1 MPCADS
7 VLKKNI
13 VSDRGFGRAKPLNQA
28 PPLGNFAYAMVHIP
42 NLTSIIHT
50 IRAIDNTSV
59 ETADLPNCKNVYL
72 LFGFFSLDNFIMGP
86 RLSDDT

>member
-7 VLKKNI
+7 VLKKI
-13 VSDRGFGRAKPLNQA
+13 LSVIEGLGGLSPSTKL
-28 PPLGNFAYAMVHIP
+28 PLGNFAYARVHIP

-59 ETADLPNCKNVYL
+59 GTADLPNCKNVYL
-72 LFGFFSLDNFIMGP
+72 LFGFFSLDNCIMGP